1 MNLTSYM
8 YSGLANMDY
17 FLWIIHINVKL
28 LNWCAFKNMYVTFI
42 HKRIILFNQS

>member
-8 YSGLANMDY
+8 YSGLVNMDY

-28 LNWCAFKNMYVTFI
+28 SNSCAFKNMHATFM
-42 HKRIILFNQS
+42 HK